1 MSQQDWLEKDYY
13 KVLGLKKDATPDQI
27 KKAFRKLARENH
39 PDQNKDP
46 KAEQRF
52 KEISEAHD
60 VLSDPDQR
68 KQYDELRSLAASGGG
83 FRFPGSGA
91 GPAGARGQANANL
104 DDLLGNS
111 GLGDIFGGL
120 FGGGSRTAG
129 RGPRRGRDIE
139 TEARMS
145 FLDAASGIQTS
156 VRLTSD
162 TACQACHG
170 LGAKDGTLPRICP
183 TCHGMGMSARQSG
196 GFAVSEPCPTC
207 HGTGQIIDSPCPVCH
222 GSGRGT
228 DNRSIQV
235 RIPAGVTDGQR
246 IRIKGKGGP
255 GANGGAA
262 GDLYVLVHVEP
273 DKLFSRQGD
282 NLAITVQVT
291 YAEAALGAA
300 IDVPTLDGGHITL
313 KIPAGTPS
321 GRTFRA
327 QGKGIALKKGPTDLL
342 VTVEVQVPAQLSP
355 EARAALE
362 AYVKAVGEPDP
373 RNQLRSE
380 R

>member
-13 KVLGLKKDATPDQI
+13 KVLGLKKDATADQI

-52 KEISEAHD
+52 KEVSEAHD
-60 VLSDPDQR
+60 VLSDPEQR
-68 KQYDELRSLAASGGG
+68 QQYDELRSLAASGGG
-83 FRFPGSGA
+83 FRFPGTAGSA
-91 GPAGARGQANANL
+91 GPRGQANVNL
-104 DDLLGNS
+104 DDLLGNA
-111 GLGDIFGGL
+111 GLGDLFGGL
-120 FGGGSRTAG
+120 FGGGARSSRG
-129 RGPRRGRDIE
+129 GPRRGRDLE

-145 FLDAASGIQTS
+145 FGDAARGVQTS
-156 VRLTSD
+156 VRLSSD

-183 TCHGMGMSARQSG
+183 TCHGMGVNARQSG
-196 GFAVSEPCPTC
+196 GFAVSEPCTTC
-207 HGTGQIIDSPCPVCH
+207 HGSGQIIDTPCPVCH

-228 DNRSIQV
+228 DNRAIQV

-255 GANGGAA
+255 GANGGAP

-273 DKLFSRQGD
+273 DRLFSRQGD
-282 NLAITVQVT
+282 NLAITVPVT

-300 IDVPTLDGGHITL
+300 IEVPTLDGGHVTL

-327 QGKGIALKKGPTDLL
+327 QGKGLGLKNGPTDLL
-342 VTVEVQVPAQLSP
+342 VTVEVHVPTQLSP
-355 EARAALE
+355 EAQAALQ
-362 AYVKAVGEPDP
+362 AYVQAVAEPDP
-373 RNQLRSE
+373 RAHLRSG

>member
-13 KVLGLKKDATPDQI
+13 KVLGLKKDATADQI

-52 KEISEAHD
+52 KEVSEAHD
-60 VLSDPDQR
+60 VLADPEQR

-83 FRFPGSGA
+83 FRFPGTGGGS
-91 GPAGARGQANANL
+91 RTQSNVNL

-120 FGGGSRTAG
+120 FNGGSRTTAG

-139 TEARMS
+139 TEAVMS
-145 FLDAASGIQTS
+145 FVDAARGIQTS
-156 VRLTSD
+156 VRLNAE

-183 TCHGMGMSARQSG
+183 ACHGMGMTARQSG

-207 HGTGQIIDSPCPVCH
+207 HGSGQLIDQPCPVCH
-222 GSGRGT
+222 GSGRGA
-228 DNRSIQV
+228 DNRTIQV
-235 RIPAGVTDGQR
+235 RIPAGVTDGQS

-262 GDLYVLVHVEP
+262 GDLYVQVHVEP
-273 DKLFSRQGD
+273 DRLFTRQGD
-282 NLAITVQVT
+282 NLAITVPVT
-291 YAEAALGAA
+291 YAEAALGAT
-300 IDVPTLDGGHITL
+300 IDVPTLDGGRVTL
-313 KIPAGTPS
+313 RLPAGTKS
-321 GRTFRA
+321 GQTFRA
-327 QGKGIALKKGPTDLL
+327 QGKGIALKARQTDLL
-342 VTVEVQVPAQLSP
+342 VTVEVQVPAHLSA
-355 EARAALE
+355 EAAAALQAYANLAGE
-362 AYVKAVGEPDP
+362 ADP
-373 RNQLRSE
+373 RAQLQGGR
-380 R
+380 